1 MRLSDS
7 FMKLIAYTN
16 YFLKNVNEGVYAYE
30 RVRPEVERLLEQSEG
45 DVGAQSF
52 SPADYDL
59 ARFAL
64 CAWIDEAILS
74 SNWSEK
80 GKWRKEPLQKTYYKV
95 TNAGEAFFERLNS
108 LGPHQRDVREIY
120 YLCLAMGF
128 AGQYV
133 HQGDEY
139 LLDQLKLS
147 NLKFLT
153 GTQKGGKSSLENMEI
168 FPEAYLA
175 HDPSHTVKS
184 APKRRR
190 FSFTTVMG
198 ILFPI
203 LLYGGLF
210 VIFRFVLGNIGDN
223 LLQTAPK

>member
-1 MRLSDS
+1 
-7 FMKLIAYTN
+7 MKLIAYTN
-16 YFLKNVNEGVYAYE
+16 YFLKNVSEGVYAYE
-30 RVRPEVERLLEQSEG
+30 RVRPEVERLLEKSETEAA
-45 DVGAQSF
+45 DQSF
-52 SPADYDL
+52 NPADYDL

-80 GKWRKEPLQKTYYKV
+80 GKWRKEPLQKLYYKV
-95 TNAGEAFFERLNS
+95 ANAGESFFERLNS

-168 FPEAYLA
+168 FPDAYLA
-175 HDPSHTVKS
+175 HDPSLHANASKT
-184 APKRRR
+184 RRR
-190 FSFTTVMG
+190 FTFATLAG

-210 VIFRFVLGNIGDN
+210 VIFKFVLGNIGDN
-223 LLQTAPK
+223 LLQSTPK